1 MRSYQSKTKVQK
13 TALAANAQAVSGV
26 GRRTG
31 LTLILAGVL
40 SACGFKLRSDAHYAF
55 TSIAVNPNPGGAVPL
70 ALRRHLERT
79 VQVLAEGAPLTQAQV
94 VLDVLSE
101 QRSLTPVGKTPSG
114 QVREFQLRL
123 AVRFSLR
130 TPKGQDLIAATEIVH
145 QQDAS
150 YSETQTLSKEIEYDL
165 MFQSMQ
171 DDIVQQILR
180 RLVLVKKLS

>member
-1 MRSYQSKTKVQK
+1 MRSYQSKIKVKK
-13 TALAANAQAVSGV
+13 TALAAHAQAVSGV

-31 LTLILAGVL
+31 LVLVLAGVL
-40 SACGFKLRSDAHYAF
+40 SACGFKLRSDARYAF
-55 TSIAVNPNPGGAVPL
+55 SSIAVNPNPGGAVPL

-114 QVREFQLRL
+114 QVREVQLRMT
-123 AVRFSLR
+123 VRFSLR
-130 TPKGQDLIAATEIVH
+130 TSKGRDLIAPSEIVQ

-150 YSETQTLSKEIEYDL
+150 FTETLGLSKELEYAL
-165 MFQSMQ
+165 LFQSMQ
-171 DDIVQQILR
+171 DDIVQQILS
-180 RLVLVKKLS
+180 RLGRLKKLS